1 MLQMKHFH
9 MEVNLTFQQALEKAR
24 SKKSDTKIK
33 LLLGNGFSISLFN
46 KIFSYQNLFEQA
58 KEQGLFNKSS
68 ESLVK
73 LFKDNNTCDFEHIMH
88 ILTHAESV
96 LSTYHSVDK
105 NLIKTIK
112 ADGEKLKEILIAA
125 ITKNHPDMPSEISEG
140 QYSACFK
147 FIKHFETIYSI
158 NYDLLL
164 YWVVLKHLKKTKF
177 TDGFHD
183 PHTGEQDSEYYEE
196 DYVSWQLSESQHAKL
211 YYLHGSLHL
220 YDADYEVRK
229 YCWSRTGVK
238 LKEQIV
244 QALERGMFPLY
255 IAEGDTQSKLE
266 KINHSAYLSK
276 GLRSLASCGSPLFV
290 FGMSFKDNDQ
300 HIMDAIASSSISEVY
315 ISIYGDSNSIDNKKL
330 SINIEKMV
338 EKRKRLK
345 NKNDL
350 IINYYYSASAKI
362 WG

>member
-1 MLQMKHFH
+1 
-9 MEVNLTFQQALEKAR
+9 MEVNLTFQQALEKVR
-24 SKKSDTKIK
+24 SKKSDIKIK

-58 KEQGLFNKSS
+58 KEQGLFNKGS
-68 ESLVK
+68 ESLIK

-88 ILTHAESV
+88 ILRHAEGV

-105 NLIKTIK
+105 NLINTIK
-112 ADGEKLKEILIAA
+112 ADREKLKEILIAA
-125 ITKNHPDMPSEISEG
+125 ITKNHPDMPSEISED
-140 QYSACFK
+140 QYTACFE

-164 YWVVLKHLKKTKF
+164 YWVVLKYLQASAF

-196 DYVSWQLSESQHAKL
+196 DYVSWQLSESQRAKL
-211 YYLHGSLHL
+211 YHLHGSLHL

-229 YCWSRTGVK
+229 YCWSRTGIR

-244 QALERGMFPLY
+244 QALEKGMFPLY
-255 IAEGDTQSKLE
+255 IAEGDAQSKLE

-300 HIMDAIASSSISEVY
+300 HIMDAIASSSIPEIY
-315 ISIYGDSNSIDNKKL
+315 ISIYGDLNSIDNKKL
-330 SINIEKMV
+330 FINIEKMV
-338 EKRKRLK
+338 EKRNRLNKKR
-345 NKNDL
+345 
-350 IINYYYSASAKI
+350 INELRIHYYFSDSAKI